1 MSRVNGMKRGLV
13 AIGAVALLLLTG
25 CTSTVTSETVTVTP
39 GASGTFSDGDTTVV
53 VEPPASPAPAAP
65 VEVTATTPPPSKAED
80 VLVGIQLTVAGYDV
94 VVNADQIKSAA
105 DYTCDQI
112 AAGVGEESIAALTGD
127 IPEDANLVLV
137 QLAANE
143 YCPIR

>member
-13 AIGAVALLLLTG
+13 AAGAVALLLLTG
-25 CTSTVTSETVTVTP
+25 CTSTVKSETVTVTP

-105 DYTCDQI
+105 DYTCDQV
-112 AAGVGEESIAALTGD
+112 AAGADQKSIVALTGD
-127 IPEDANLVLV
+127 IPQGANADLV
-137 QLAANE
+137 QMSADF

>member
-1 MSRVNGMKRGLV
+1 MNRGLV
-13 AIGAVALLLLTG
+13 AVGAVALLLLTG
-25 CTSTVTSETVTVTP
+25 CTSTVTSETITVTP

-53 VEPPASPAPAAP
+53 VEPSASPSAAGP
-65 VEVTATTPPPSKAED
+65 VEVTTTTPPAQDADE

-94 VVNADQIKSAA
+94 VVNADQIKTAA

-112 AAGVGEESIAALTGD
+112 AAGVDEKSIAALTGD
-127 IPEDANLVLV
+127 IPAGANADLV
-137 QLAANE
+137 QMSADF

>member
-1 MSRVNGMKRGLV
+1 MKRGLV
-13 AIGAVALLLLTG
+13 AAGAVGLLLLTG

-53 VEPPASPAPAAP
+53 VEPPASPTAAAP

-80 VLVGIQLTVAGYDV
+80 VLVGIQITVAGYDV
-94 VVNADQIKSAA
+94 VVNADQIASAA
-105 DYTCDQI
+105 NYTCDQI
-112 AAGVGEESIAALTGD
+112 AAGVGEDSIVALTGD
-127 IPEDANLVLV
+127 IPVRANEALV
-137 QLAANE
+137 QMSADY